1 MFPGLS
7 WSGLASLRIVS
18 SKLEELDDWTRIYE
32 EDLDH
37 LPQAKDAIE
46 GVIMETKTSLNS
58 LHSLLNLERVPKDSP
73 ESLFQQLCGQGCLDL
88 LQEHQRLLEKLLMDF
103 G

>member
-1 MFPGLS
+1 MLIGLS
-7 WSGLASLRIVS
+7 WSGLASLRLVS
-18 SKLEELDDWTRIYE
+18 SRLEELDDWTRIYE

-46 GVIMETKTSLNS
+46 GVLMETKTSLNS
-58 LHSLLNLERVPKDSP
+58 LHSLLDLERVSKDSP
-73 ESLFQQLCGQGCLDL
+73 EKLLQQLCGQGCLDL
-88 LQEHQRLLEKLLMDF
+88 LQEHLRILEELLMDF

>member
-18 SKLEELDDWTRIYE
+18 SKLEDLDDWTRIYE

-37 LPQAKDAIE
+37 LPQAKDAIG
-46 GVIMETKTSLNS
+46 GVIKETKTSLKS
-58 LHSLLNLERVPKDSP
+58 LHTLLDLEKVSKESP
-73 ESLFQQLCGQGCLDL
+73 ERLLQRLCGLGCLDL
-88 LQEHQRLLEKLLMDF
+88 LQEHLRILENLLTDF